1 MFQATIHKSPIPSS
15 TPWCHLDGTVGT
27 VGPRTVIRIQR
38 SGGGPPHTVV
48 RRRPPAYGAS
58 AVVRDCDRN
67 RRGCGVQ
74 SDGERS
80 LRFLVSN
87 AKPQVLR
94 SMLQERKGRGYL
106 ENYGRLS
113 ASFTLN
119 HKKGKMMDATKNKR
133 SNGGSTKSL
142 SKSLFNSIIFDRR

>member
-1 MFQATIHKSPIPSS
+1 MRVNSKTSSQFPVPSS
-15 TPWCHLDGTVGT
+15 QFPVPSSQFPVPSNKSQVPNPKFYPVVSSRRDRWYGWSAHG
-27 VGPRTVIRIQR
+27 GPR
-38 SGGGPPHTVV
+38 SVV

-94 SMLQERKGRGYL
+94 SKLQEPKGNGVFGKSWTPQCVLHPKSQERK
-106 ENYGRLS
+106 N
-113 ASFTLN
+113 
-119 HKKGKMMDATKNKR
+119 
-133 SNGGSTKSL
+133 
-142 SKSLFNSIIFDRR
+142 DRCYQK